1 MRCVLLKKKERH
13 QLLKELIEEQTIQK
27 QDEFVTILEKR
38 GIKVTQATISRDI
51 KELQLMK
58 IPAAAGGY
66 RYSLPP
72 DLQHETSKKLEK
84 MLKDGFISMDK
95 LEYFI
100 IIHTAPGNAFAFGA
114 LLDGSSFDEIFGTIS
129 GDDTLLVICRSIEHA
144 NQLEKR
150 LIQSL

>member
-1 MRCVLLKKKERH
+1 MKKKERH
-13 QLLKELIEEQTIQK
+13 QLLKELIEQQIIQK
-27 QDEFVTILEKR
+27 QDEFVTILENR

-58 IPAAAGGY
+58 VPVAGGGY
-66 RYSLPP
+66 CYSLPP
-72 DLQHETSKKLEK
+72 DLQYETSKKLKK
-84 MLKDGFISMDK
+84 MLKDGFVSMDK

-114 LLDGSSFDEIFGTIS
+114 LLDGSGFEEIFGTIS